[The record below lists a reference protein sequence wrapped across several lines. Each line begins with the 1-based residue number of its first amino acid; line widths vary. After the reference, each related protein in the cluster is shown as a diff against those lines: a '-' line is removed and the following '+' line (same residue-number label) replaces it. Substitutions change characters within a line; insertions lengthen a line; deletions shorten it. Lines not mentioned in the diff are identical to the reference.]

1 MIAIWHSTL
10 LAGSLLFDKLIGDPR
25 SNWHPVAL
33 IGRYISWIQGV
44 LLKEQDSP
52 LRKKLNG
59 LLLWLTITISIYV
72 VVEYLVLRAYSYLGG
87 WALIVEMLLVSFTIT
102 PTSLARDGNELYDLL
117 KANKLTKARERLSW
131 IVGRDTDNLDEAEI
145 TRATVETIAENIT
158 DGIIAPLF
166 FAMLGGAPLAFF
178 YRAVNTLDS
187 MVGYKNDKYMDFGMP
202 SARLDDVCNYIPAR
216 ITGWLVV
223 LSAYL
228 LNYDYKRSYAVMLR
242 DSKVHPSPN
251 SGWPEA
257 SVAGALGIRL
267 GGTNY
272 YFGRKSFRAYM
283 GDKTKELQAEE
294 IKKVIKIMYTVS
306 WMAALIFTVIM
317 LGLSVYGL

>member
-10 LAGSLLFDKLIGDPR
+10 LVGGLLFDKLIGDPR

-33 IGRYISWIQGV
+33 IGRYIAWIQGL
-44 LLKEQDSP
+44 LLKEHDSP

-72 VVEYLVLRAYSYLGG
+72 VVEYFLLRAYAYFGM
-87 WALIVEMLLVSFTIT
+87 WAILIEMLLVSFTIT

-117 KANKLTKARERLSW
+117 KANNLTKARARVSW
-131 IVGRDTDNLDEAEI
+131 IVGRDTEHLDEGEI

-228 LNYDYKRSYAVMLR
+228 LNYDYKRSYEVMLR

-272 YFGRKSFRAYM
+272 YFGRESFRAYM
-283 GDKTKELQAEE
+283 GDKTKELKAEE

-306 WMAALIFTVIM
+306 WLAAAIFTGVMIVAVI
-317 LGLSVYGL
+317 